1 MFSMPT
7 YLIDGH
13 NLLYAARQSFLDH
26 LVDGHPGT
34 AAREELVRRLV
45 AAFTTPGQAAYLYFD
60 GSETKSEIRSAQ
72 VQVIYPGGAGDQR
85 ADAAILKHV
94 LRLAAPGDGGR
105 DGDAPPII
113 VVTRDLKLARRARK
127 RGADVMAPG
136 EFLDVI
142 SSFLTA
148 ATRRS
153 ADDPAAPPAPADGA
167 PAPRHA
173 SAPR

>member
-1 MFSMPT
+1 MHSVPT

-34 AAREELVRRLV
+34 AAREELVRRLMT
-45 AAFTTPGQAAYLYFD
+45 AFIAPGHAVFLYFD
-60 GSETKSEIRSAQ
+60 GSETKTEIRSAQ

-94 LRLAAPGDGGR
+94 SRLMAAGIGGR
-105 DGDAPPII
+105 DGDRTPII

-127 RGADVMAPG
+127 RGAEVMAPG
-136 EFLDVI
+136 EFLDVNALSI
-142 SSFLTA
+142 A
-148 ATRRS
+148 IPAQRHS
-153 ADDPAAPPAPADGA
+153 A
-167 PAPRHA
+167 
-173 SAPR
+173 S

>member
-1 MFSMPT
+1 MPT

-13 NLLYAARQSFLDH
+13 NLLYAARQGFLEQ
-26 LVDGHPGT
+26 LVDGHPGS

-45 AAFTTPGQAAYLYFD
+45 AAFTTAGQAAYLYFD
-60 GSETKSEIRSAQ
+60 GSEAKTEMRSAH

-94 LRLAAPGDGGR
+94 SRLVAPGDGGR
-105 DGDAPPII
+105 GGDAMPII

-136 EFLDVI
+136 EFL
-142 SSFLTA
+142 SLTA
-148 ATRRS
+148 LSVDIPTS
-153 ADDPAAPPAPADGA
+153 QPAAT
-167 PAPRHA
+167 
-173 SAPR
+173 

>member
-1 MFSMPT
+1 MHGMPT

-13 NLLYAARQSFLDH
+13 NLLYAARQGFLEH

-60 GSETKSEIRSAQ
+60 GSEAKTEIRSAQ

-94 LRLAAPGDGGR
+94 SQFVAPGDGGR
-105 DGDAPPII
+105 DGDGAII

-136 EFLDVI
+136 EFLSLNALSVD
-142 SSFLTA
+142 TA
-148 ATRRS
+148 
-153 ADDPAAPPAPADGA
+153 P
-167 PAPRHA
+167 
-173 SAPR
+173 

>member
-1 MFSMPT
+1 MPT

-13 NLLYAARQSFLDH
+13 NLLYAARQGFLEH

-34 AAREELVRRLV
+34 AAREELARRLV
-45 AAFTTPGQAAYLYFD
+45 DAFVDADQAVFLYFD
-60 GSETKSEIRSAQ
+60 GSEANTEIRSAQ

-85 ADAAILKHV
+85 ADAAILKHIS
-94 LRLAAPGDGGR
+94 RLVAPGDGGG
-105 DGDAPPII
+105 DGDATPVI

-136 EFLDVI
+136 EFLDVT
-142 SSFLTA
+142 SSFLTT

-167 PAPRHA
+167 PATRHA